1 MHLVLLI
8 LRLLLGTLAPSWNE
22 SVPLAVRRDGRLQN
36 RLHRRAEFPRT
47 QLPHDG
53 GQPPHDRKPVGS
65 VLSQIW
71 KAVVRAVGWV
81 GRRAW
86 PSGWV
91 RGS

>member
-1 MHLVLLI
+1 MNLLLLV

-36 RLHRRAEFPRT
+36 RLHRRAE
-47 QLPHDG
+47 PHRDLEP
-53 GQPPHDRKPVGS
+53 QRDHEPVGG
-65 VLSQIW
+65 VLSQVW

-81 GRRAW
+81 GRWLWPTGRA
-86 PSGWV
+86 

>member
-1 MHLVLLI
+1 MNLVLFI

-36 RLHRRAEFPRT
+36 RLHRPVEPQDDREPA
-47 QLPHDG
+47 G
-53 GQPPHDRKPVGS
+53 G
-65 VLSQIW
+65 VLSQVW

-81 GRRAW
+81 GRRVW
-86 PSGWV
+86 PTGRS